1 MVRLFAL
8 ARGGGGIG
16 RDLTASIVVFLV
28 AMWIYSPS
36 LMVIVLA
43 TLPAYVV
50 VSLFVTRPLRRL
62 LDTKFDR
69 GSANNALLVESVGG
83 MQTLKAAAVEPQWQS
98 RWETQLA
105 AYSAASQRVINLG
118 NSGSQAVQLIS
129 KLSLAA
135 LLYFGA
141 KEVIAGHLSVGGL
154 VAFNMFAQRVSSPVI
169 RMAQLWQDFQQVNVS
184 IARLGDILNQPIERS
199 AGSRASLPAL
209 KGAVR
214 FENVRFRY
222 GSEGPWTL
230 DEVDL
235 TLEPGTML
243 GIVGPSGSGKSTL
256 TAAGRISVDGIDISQ
271 VDAASLRRQIGV
283 VLQENML
290 FNRSIRDNIAIAN
303 PATPLPQVM
312 AAAQLAGAHEFI
324 LALRQGYDTPVE
336 ERGANLSGGQ
346 RQRIAIARA
355 LLTRPRILIF
365 DEATSALDAESE
377 EIIQRNLRA
386 IANGRTVLIVAH
398 RLSAVRQCDM
408 IVTIEGGRV
417 TERGT
422 HDELI
427 RQNGRYADLFRRQT
441 RPVAA

>member
-1 MVRLFAL
+1 
-8 ARGGGGIG
+8 
-16 RDLTASIVVFLV
+16 
-28 AMWIYSPS
+28 
-36 LMVIVLA
+36 
-43 TLPAYVV
+43 
-50 VSLFVTRPLRRL
+50 
-62 LDTKFDR
+62 
-69 GSANNALLVESVGG
+69 
-83 MQTLKAAAVEPQWQS
+83 
-98 RWETQLA
+98 
-105 AYSAASQRVINLG
+105 
-118 NSGSQAVQLIS
+118 
-129 KLSLAA
+129 
-135 LLYFGA
+135 
-141 KEVIAGHLSVGGL
+141 
-154 VAFNMFAQRVSSPVI
+154 
-169 RMAQLWQDFQQVNVS
+169 
-184 IARLGDILNQPIERS
+184 
-199 AGSRASLPAL
+199 
-209 KGAVR
+209 
-214 FENVRFRY
+214 
-222 GSEGPWTL
+222 
-230 DEVDL
+230 
-235 TLEPGTML
+235 
-243 GIVGPSGSGKSTL
+243 
-256 TAAGRISVDGIDISQ
+256 
-271 VDAASLRRQIGV
+271 
-283 VLQENML
+283 ML